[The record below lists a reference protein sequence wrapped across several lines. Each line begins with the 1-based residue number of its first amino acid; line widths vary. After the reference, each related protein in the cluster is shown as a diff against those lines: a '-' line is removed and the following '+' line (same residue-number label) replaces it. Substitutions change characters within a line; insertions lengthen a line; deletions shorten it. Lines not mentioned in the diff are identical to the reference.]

1 MSAVMERDQETVIPE
16 HDDLQIFEQL
26 EEILRRYQA
35 QLIGPEGQVTP
46 IPPKMYLLM
55 VKFAHLLATNKV
67 VLLTPMDKDLTTQEA
82 ALFLGISRPTLVKLL
97 EGGNIPFTQPGK
109 HRRIRFE
116 DLQKYRDSRLVKRK
130 KALGDLTR
138 MSEEMGG
145 YDVSPEDLAAF
156 TAA

>member
-1 MSAVMERDQETVIPE
+1 MSAVMGQDQETVIPE
-16 HDDLQIFEQL
+16 QEDVQTFEKI
-26 EEILRRYQA
+26 EEILKRYQA

-46 IPPKMYLLM
+46 IPPKMYHLM
-55 VKFAHLLATNKV
+55 VRFAHLLATNKV

-82 ALFLGISRPTLVKLL
+82 ALYLGISRPTLVKLL
-97 EGGNIPFTQPGK
+97 AEGEIPFTQPGK
-109 HRRIRFE
+109 HRRIQFE
-116 DLQKYRDSRLVKRK
+116 NIKAYRDTRLAKRK
-130 KALGDLTR
+130 KVLGDLTQ